1 MPPYRRLR
9 KRKRFSNLRCCPS
22 IHFVPHHDLSL
33 PRRQPGDGRREA
45 LTCLALLHLQV
56 GRCAIGRLEV
66 REFFGSAHFPHPLRI
81 EPEVHEYPK
90 EPWRKGALLIVLIDA
105 FERAQTS
112 FLHKI
117 FGIFRVIHQSPSE
130 RGGARQQRR
139 DEGVE
144 RLHLATGRTSYERRF
159 PTPRK
164 LIVLRDPT
172 HGLTQARL
180 AP

>member
-1 MPPYRRLR
+1 MPPHRCLR
-9 KRKRFSNLRCCPS
+9 KRQCFGNLRCCPP

-33 PRRQPGDGRREA
+33 PRRQAGHGGGKA
-45 LTCLALLHLQV
+45 LTCFALLHFQV
-56 GRCAIGRLEV
+56 GRCSIGRFEV

-81 EPEVHEYPK
+81 EPEVHENPK

-105 FERAQTS
+105 FERAQTG

-117 FGIFRVIHQSPSE
+117 FGIFRVIHQSTSQ

-159 PTPRK
+159 PTPRE
-164 LIVLRDPT
+164 LVVLRDPAY
-172 HGLTQARL
+172 GLTQARL